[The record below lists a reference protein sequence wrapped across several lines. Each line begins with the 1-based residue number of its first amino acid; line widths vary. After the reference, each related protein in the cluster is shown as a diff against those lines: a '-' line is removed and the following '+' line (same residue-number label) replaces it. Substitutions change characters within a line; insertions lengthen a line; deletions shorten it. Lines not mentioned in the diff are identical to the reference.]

1 MTRTTRRGA
10 LTLIGGA
17 AAATAIRSPAIA
29 QPAQTVKF
37 VNVVELSGAGV
48 TSGTNWRDGI
58 ELAVREL
65 NAAGGI
71 LNRRIEVTHFDTAS
85 NPGQARALVT
95 RAVDM
100 DPYMLFGPVF
110 SGSVMVAMQ
119 VAQEAKLPEFT
130 GGEATAITAQGNPY
144 IFRSSFSQVQA
155 MPKVAKYLAD
165 EVRAQSI
172 SIIWVNN
179 DFGKGG
185 LDAIKAECQRRNIRV
200 AAEVSTEQNQV
211 DFSSAVLRAKN
222 ANADA
227 MFVYLNEDESAR
239 ILREIRRQG
248 YDKPIIGETVLPSQ
262 RVIELAGDAAN
273 GIRGHVGL
281 TVDAPVPAI
290 QDFGRRFQAAFGRIP
305 DHNGVKG
312 FISVHVVNAVT
323 KRLGRFDREAFAQAM
338 KNVRITTADA
348 PGVLL
353 DLSYNDKGD
362 LDRDS
367 FMVEVRGG
375 RQVVV
380 ATLPP
385 IGRG

>member
-10 LTLIGGA
+10 LGLIGGA
-17 AAATAIRSPAIA
+17 AAATAIRAPAIA
-29 QPAQTVKF
+29 QQAQTVKF

-48 TSGTNWRDGI
+48 TSGTMWRDGI

-71 LNRRIEVTHFDTAS
+71 LGRRIEVTHFDTAS

-130 GGEATAITAQGNPY
+130 GGEATAITEQNTPY

-165 EVRAQSI
+165 DVHARSI
-172 SIIWVNN
+172 SIVWVNN

-200 AAEVSTEQNQV
+200 AADVSTEQNQV
-211 DFSSAVLRAKN
+211 DFSSAVLSAKN

-290 QDFGRRFQAAFGRIP
+290 QDFGRRFQAAFGHAS

-312 FISVHVVNAVT
+312 FVSVHVVNAVT
-323 KRLGRFDREAFAQAM
+323 KRVGRFDREAFAQAM
-338 KNVRITTADA
+338 KNVRIAA
-348 PGVLL
+348 AAEPGVLL
-353 DLSYNDKGD
+353 DLSFDDKGD

>member
-1 MTRTTRRGA
+1 MAKTTRREA
-10 LTLIGGA
+10 LGILGGA
-17 AAATAIRSPAIA
+17 AAVGLARPAIA
-29 QPAQTVKF
+29 QQPQTVKF

-71 LNRRIEVTHFDTAS
+71 LGRRIEVQHLDTAS

-95 RAVDM
+95 RAIDQ
-100 DPYMLFGPVF
+100 DPYILFGPVF
-110 SGSVMVAMQ
+110 SGSVMVSMA
-119 VAQEAKLPEFT
+119 VAQEARMPQFT

-144 IFRSSFSQVQA
+144 IFRTSFSQVQA
-155 MPKVAKYLAD
+155 MPKVAAYLKD
-165 EVRAQSI
+165 QVRAQSV

-185 LDAIKAECQRRNIRV
+185 RDAIMAELQRRGVRV
-200 AAEVSTEQNQV
+200 AIDVSTEQNQV

-227 MFVYLNEDESAR
+227 LFVYLNEDESAR

-262 RVIELAGDAAN
+262 QVIELAGDAAN

-281 TVDAPVPAI
+281 TVNAPIPAI
-290 QDFGRRFQAAFGRIP
+290 QDFSRRFQAAFNRIS
-305 DHNGVKG
+305 DHNGIKG
-312 FISVHVVNAVT
+312 FVSVHVVNAVT
-323 KRLGRFDREAFAQAM
+323 KRLGRFDRQAFADAM

-348 PGVLL
+348 PGVLM
-353 DLSYNDKGD
+353 DVSYDDKGN

-367 FMVEVRGG
+367 FLVEVRNG
-375 RQVVV
+375 RQEVV
-380 ATLPP
+380 AVLPP
-385 IGRG
+385 IGRR

>member
-10 LTLIGGA
+10 LGLLGGA

-29 QPAQTVKF
+29 QQPQTVKF

-48 TSGTNWRDGI
+48 TSGTMWRDGI
-58 ELAVREL
+58 DLAVREI

-71 LNRRIEVTHFDTAS
+71 LGRRIEITHFDTAS
-85 NPGQARALVT
+85 NPTQARALVT

-100 DPYMLFGPVF
+100 DPYILFGPVF

-119 VAQEAKLPEFT
+119 AAQEAKLPEFT

-144 IFRSSFSQVQA
+144 IFRTSFSQVQA

-165 EVRAQSI
+165 EVHARSVAI
-172 SIIWVNN
+172 VWVNN

-185 LDAIKAECQRRNIRV
+185 LDAIKAELARRNIAV
-200 AAEVSTEQNQV
+200 PVEVSTEQNQV

-227 MFVYLNEDESAR
+227 LFVYLNEDESAR

-281 TVDAPVPAI
+281 TVDAPVPGI
-290 QDFGRRFQAAFGRIP
+290 QDFGRRFQAAFNHAS

-312 FISVHVVNAVT
+312 FFAVHVVNAVT
-323 KRLGRFDREAFAQAM
+323 RRLGRFDREAFAQAM
-338 KNVRITTADA
+338 KNLRITTQDE

-353 DLSYNDKGD
+353 DVSFDDKGN